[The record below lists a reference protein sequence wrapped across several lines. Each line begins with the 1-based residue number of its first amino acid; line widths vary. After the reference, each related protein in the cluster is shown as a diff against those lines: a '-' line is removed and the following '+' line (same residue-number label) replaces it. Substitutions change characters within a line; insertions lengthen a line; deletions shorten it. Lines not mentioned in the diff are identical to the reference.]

1 MFASVSRA
9 LRLVFDPAFARLLA
23 KALGLTLLLFA
34 ALLILSE
41 YALSF
46 LPVLGSPAINAAL
59 KLLAPLLLIFGGVV
73 LGPPVTAIFACLFLD
88 GLAAHIE
95 TRDYPDKAA
104 RPSFARTLRAGLRFA
119 GLVLGANLVLL
130 PLEFTLPGVG
140 ELLSVAVNG
149 WLLGREYFELA
160 ALRHLDISQADR
172 LRRRNSGAIWASGSL
187 IALLSMVPLLDL
199 VAPLFGTALMVHL
212 FHQVAG
218 SESG

>member
-1 MFASVSRA
+1 
-9 LRLVFDPAFARLLA
+9 
-23 KALGLTLLLFA
+23 
-34 ALLILSE
+34 
-41 YALSF
+41 
-46 LPVLGSPAINAAL
+46 
-59 KLLAPLLLIFGGVV
+59 VV

-149 WLLGREYFELA
+149 WLLDGNISSWRPCGTWTFPKPIACAAATAARSGLRE
-160 ALRHLDISQADR
+160 
-172 LRRRNSGAIWASGSL
+172 
-187 IALLSMVPLLDL
+187 V
-199 VAPLFGTALMVHL
+199 
-212 FHQVAG
+212 
-218 SESG
+218 